1 MINRK
6 QFYGIF
12 SIIIL
17 IFIAAVFFSNS
28 GPESVQGDSLQY
40 KNGVLYTKA
49 GEKYTG
55 KVTESEGYKAK
66 INGVQISEGFVTV
79 KKGLMNGKFEFIS
92 FSEFWHGAE
101 VKGKE
106 QKATEGQLLAQAEPE
121 DLIKLIADRCNL
133 LTGQEFGTGIYQQ
146 DPEIKPHGRLAWLV
160 IVGSGAALDISVMPR
175 IIK

>member
-40 KNGVLYTKA
+40 KNGVLYNKA

-79 KKGLMNGKFEFIS
+79 KKGVMSGKFEFIS

-101 VKGKE
+101 VKGKA
-106 QKATEGQLLAQAEPE
+106 KNGTITELRIKNSEKTLELKNIEIEKYFEENTSGNQTAQTAV
-121 DLIKLIADRCNL
+121 LSAL
-133 LTGQEFGTGIYQQ
+133 GIYE
-146 DPEIKPHGRLAWLV
+146 DTDTK
-160 IVGSGAALDISVMPR
+160 D
-175 IIK
+175 

>member
-40 KNGVLYTKA
+40 KNGVLYNKA
-49 GEKYTG
+49 GGEYIG

-79 KKGLMNGKFEFIS
+79 KKGVMSGKFEFIS

-101 VKGKE
+101 VKGKA
-106 QKATEGQLLAQAEPE
+106 KNGTITELRIKNSEKTLELKNIEIEKYFEENTNGNQTAQTAV
-121 DLIKLIADRCNL
+121 LSAL
-133 LTGQEFGTGIYQQ
+133 GIYE
-146 DPEIKPHGRLAWLV
+146 DTDTE
-160 IVGSGAALDISVMPR
+160 D
-175 IIK
+175 